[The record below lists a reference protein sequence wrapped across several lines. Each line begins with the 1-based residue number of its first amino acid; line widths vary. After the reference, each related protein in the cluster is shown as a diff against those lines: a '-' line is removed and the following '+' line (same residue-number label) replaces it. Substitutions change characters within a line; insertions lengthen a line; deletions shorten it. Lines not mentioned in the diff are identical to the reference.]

1 MIKFNTLGKL
11 VTGAVLAM
19 ASSVALAGHVP
30 GIGFA
35 AKSFTINPS
44 AIGEAGCGGG
54 TCTASFLDFSYK
66 AEVDQIKTGAAT
78 SAFDETGGGFFG
90 TFRTT
95 LGDPAVR
102 RTGLNNNYSMYFVFT
117 AAGTTALSGTTID
130 GAFSS
135 FNYTMYVDRNMNT
148 TLSKAQAGGID
159 QSIAVSGGNAD
170 DVAVLTGT
178 LVQGGFHIAQ
188 GLANGDFDVI
198 ATATALNG
206 FFGGDAFASGTAFT
220 DINGVN
226 SIIKGIPKLNPFAT
240 TTDITIDG
248 SGNSSFEPVPV
259 QVPEPTSVALFGLAL
274 SGLAFARSN
283 KKA

>member
-1 MIKFNTLGKL
+1 MIKFSKIAKL
-11 VTGAVLAM
+11 TAGAVLAM
-19 ASSVALAGHVP
+19 ASSVALADHVP

-35 AKSFTINPS
+35 SQSFTINPG
-44 AIGEAGCGGG
+44 AIGVGGCGGG
-54 TCTASFLDFSYK
+54 TCVANFLDFSYK
-66 AEVDQIKTGAAT
+66 AEVDQTNTGAAT

-90 TFRTT
+90 TFRTS

-102 RTGLNNNYSMYFVFT
+102 GTGLNNDYSMYFVFS

-130 GAFSS
+130 GTFTS
-135 FNYTMYVDRNMNT
+135 FNYTMYVDREMNT

-159 QSIAVSGGNAD
+159 QSITVSGGNAD

-178 LVQGGFHIAQ
+178 LVEGGFHIAQ
-188 GLANGDFDVI
+188 GLANGDFNVI
-198 ATATALNG
+198 ASAIALNG
-206 FFGGDAFASGTAFT
+206 FFGGDAFASGAAFT

-226 SIIKGIPKLNPFAT
+226 SIINGIPNGNPFAT

-248 SGNSSFEPVPV
+248 SGNTSFEPIPV
-259 QVPEPTSVALFGLAL
+259 QVPEPTGVALFGLAL
-274 SGLAFARSN
+274 AGLAFGRSK